1 MFLLHHGI
9 ILSVSIFIL
18 GIISL
23 LKNKNLIFI
32 LISLELL
39 TNSTSLAIMLVGH
52 YWNQM
57 DGQIMYIF
65 IITAAAAEVSVILA
79 FCLVIYKKYNTLDIL
94 KLSEINK

>member
-9 ILSVSIFIL
+9 IVSILIFVL

-32 LISLELL
+32 LIGLELL
-39 TNSTSLAIMLVGH
+39 TNSTSLAIMLAGH
-52 YWNQM
+52 YWNQI

-65 IITAAAAEVSVILA
+65 IITAAAAEVSIILA
-79 FCLVIYKKYNTLDIL
+79 CYLTIYKKYNTLDIL